1 MFGIPVDRARD
12 ALLRLP
18 ETEGWEI
25 SAMPGLFQRL
35 MDGAPPNCIM
45 GFIRVP
51 AGVNVPWHEHLGFED
66 TLVLAG
72 VLRDSDGQVYLPGE
86 AMPKSVG
93 TTHTFLADEGVDLYC
108 AVILENGWNLL

>member
-51 AGVNVPWHEHLGFED
+51 AGVNVP
-66 TLVLAG
+66 
-72 VLRDSDGQVYLPGE
+72 
-86 AMPKSVG
+86 
-93 TTHTFLADEGVDLYC
+93 
-108 AVILENGWNLL
+108 